1 MTGAVAETK
10 TGSGDAPVCSNEP
23 QKPTVVQE
31 ITDALKETK
40 ITEEKA
46 PAEAP
51 KAEEG
56 SSVDPQA
63 EKSEKPRKERVFKK
77 KHVLTRN
84 AIPVTGTVKW
94 FNVSRGFGFIERND
108 DGPDVFLHQSG
119 VIGSGRRHRFS
130 LFLKGGEEVE
140 FDVAQ
145 GVKGPEAVAVTSPG
159 GFELAPFNPRYRR
172 GPRRERNNVR
182 KEDHAEDTTSPE
194 ESPREP
200 RDSNNNR
207 PERPERRRRVNKL
220 DKNRRRNN
228 RKGAKNEPKNEQ
240 ATNEEAPVAPVAAP
254 AAEKAPAVPNAH
266 LQVPV
271 LECIE

>member
-10 TGSGDAPVCSNEP
+10 TGSGDAPVCSNE
-23 QKPTVVQE
+23 QKKPTVVQE
-31 ITDALKETK
+31 ITEALKETK
-40 ITEEKA
+40 ITEQKA
-46 PAEAP
+46 PADAP

-56 SSVDPQA
+56 SSVDPEA
-63 EKSEKPRKERVFKK
+63 EEKPKKERVFKK

-84 AIPVTGTVKW
+84 VTGTVKW

-108 DGPDVFLHQSG
+108 GGADVFLHQSG
-119 VIGSGRRHRFS
+119 VVGSGRRHRFS
-130 LFLKGGEEVE
+130 LYLKGGEEVE

-172 GPRRERNNVR
+172 GPRKERNNVR

-207 PERPERRRRVNKL
+207 PERPERRRRGNKL

-228 RKGAKNEPKNEQ
+228 RKGAKNEAKNEAQ
-240 ATNEEAPVAPVAAP
+240 NNDEAPVAAAP
-254 AAEKAPAVPNAH
+254 ATDKAPAAPNAH
-266 LQVPV
+266 LQAPT
-271 LECIE
+271 LQCIE

>member
-1 MTGAVAETK
+1 MTGVVAETK

-23 QKPTVVQE
+23 QKPTVVEE

-40 ITEEKA
+40 IAEENA
-46 PAEAP
+46 PADAP

-56 SSVDPQA
+56 SSVDPEA
-63 EKSEKPRKERVFKK
+63 ADSEAKPKKERVFKK

-84 AIPVTGTVKW
+84 VTGTVKW
-94 FNVSRGFGFIERND
+94 FNISRGFGFIERND
-108 DGPDVFLHQSG
+108 GGADVFLHQSG
-119 VIGSGRRHRFS
+119 VVGSGRRHRFS

-145 GVKGPEAVAVTSPG
+145 GAKGPEAVAVTSPG

-200 RDSNNNR
+200 LDSNNNR
-207 PERPERRRRVNKL
+207 PERPERRRRGNKL

-228 RKGAKNEPKNEQ
+228 RKGAKNEPKNEGEKEG
-240 ATNEEAPVAPVAAP
+240 EEAPVAAAP
-254 AAEKAPAVPNAH
+254 AAPPAVPNAH
-266 LQVPV
+266 LQSPQVI
-271 LECIE
+271 CIE